1 MMDCPLL
8 GICLVGEVETK
19 VTDIIGTVYMSSSTR
34 AQTLAD
40 FRGSVYPFINSKPYV
55 FLTASGWE
63 ISENLEDTVKVSD
76 IVTSEGT
83 VKIRI
88 RYQPPRL
95 GILLEG
101 SPDIPLGFIFC
112 NPETTIQQVSG
123 KIDKQLPLLHHS
135 LVTSGLCF
143 LDRNGWPISKEQE
156 GLLTVLEVAVSSAI
170 RIRCASRAK
179 LSQFHDHIH
188 SLGHPEHA
196 LVARSSS
203 TPCVEGSLS
212 GSRAPAHASLVT
224 EPVDQVD
231 GSTFNQSLSMGIDFD
246 SMKPPFLGTYMY
258 EILISYV
265 HNEAS
270 EYALHLKKALT
281 RLGYS
286 VFLDIHC
293 IEGGTDWQDVLNDA
307 ISNCSLFIPLVTMQY
322 GETLWTNRE
331 VKLADVMGK
340 LMIPVSFVAT
350 WPPKCLAIQFATTQ
364 YISWNEV
371 QPVNSEV
378 DKELAD
384 SVAADIANRYEQELK
399 SSMTRSSVNRQD
411 TLLLEDS
418 QITSPSELT
427 SQSELTSPLQLT
439 SPSQRMGISIKK
451 KSNLKSYASLLP
463 ESLPSSYRKAIQES
477 REGKPLVVF
486 CCHPSQ
492 REFAQGLVKE
502 LERNGKEVWSSYDLV
517 SSDEEQARLLFQKK
531 VDEAGVV
538 VFFLSKEFAS
548 SSFCEQQVYYCEQR
562 KRIVPLIYEPMQ
574 LPNWMAMLIGTS
586 IFVDCQ
592 AKSYKSTFLER
603 VETALDPEKAQQE
616 LKETMRQK
624 AEVDKMCSQLAAR
637 LPKGKHIYISGGTK
651 FYSSCGEEICKE
663 LGRLLAQ
670 DPDLILVTGGFYGVG
685 EIVSRSF
692 FDERARM
699 KCYHGICHLIAV
711 RDDQDKSNQTRQN
724 PDGTFPPV
732 PYGDTVFFGDSVRQR
747 EMLTPQVVDTCI
759 LVEGGPGAAFET
771 QQFAW
776 NGNRVIPVKVT
787 GGAAGGSFNVPQAIF
802 SKPSNVCEA
811 DWALLS
817 NSKATPTEIAAA
829 IVRIVRTLKSV
840 GGTPRP
846 NNTASLKA
854 KHQTQLQRS
863 ETVPSQ
869 PTKTSQRKRTFSEM
883 NFKHSADNL

>member
-1 MMDCPLL
+1 MDCPLL
-8 GICLVGEVETK
+8 GICLVGEVETN
-19 VTDIIGTVYMSSSTR
+19 VTNIIGTVYMSSSTR

-40 FRGSVYPFINSKPYV
+40 FRESVYPFTNRKQFV
-55 FLTASGWE
+55 FLTANGWE
-63 ISENLEDTVKVSD
+63 ISENLECTVKVSD
-76 IVTSEGT
+76 IVTSEGV

-88 RYQPPRL
+88 SYQPPRL
-95 GILLEG
+95 GILIDG
-101 SPDIPLGFIFC
+101 TPGIPVGFIFC
-112 NPETTIQQVSG
+112 NPQTTIQQVYG
-123 KIDKQLPLLHHS
+123 KVEEQLPLLHHS
-135 LVTSGLCF
+135 LVTSGFCF

-156 GLLTVLEVAVSSAI
+156 GLLTVLEVAVSSTI
-170 RIRCASRAK
+170 RIRCASHAK
-179 LSQFHDHIH
+179 RSLSHVH

-196 LVARSSS
+196 SVAHSSS
-203 TPCVEGSLS
+203 TPYVEALPGVL
-212 GSRAPAHASLVT
+212 AHASLVSSAT
-224 EPVDQVD
+224 EAVDHVD
-231 GSTFNQSLSMGIDFD
+231 GSTFNQSLGMGVDFD
-246 SMKPPFLGTYMY
+246 SMKSPFVGVYMY

-270 EYALHLKKALT
+270 EYALRLKKALEK
-281 RLGYS
+281 LGYS
-286 VFLDIHC
+286 VFLDVHC

-364 YISWNEV
+364 YIPWKKICIVDNEV
-371 QPVNSEV
+371 DEES
-378 DKELAD
+378 AD
-384 SVAADIANRYEQELK
+384 SVAADIAYRYQQELK
-399 SSMTRSSVNRQD
+399 SSNTPSSVNRQD
-411 TLLLEDS
+411 TLLLEES
-418 QITSPSELT
+418 
-427 SQSELTSPLQLT
+427 QLT
-439 SPSQRMGISIKK
+439 SPSQQMGISIRK

-502 LERNGKEVWSSYDLV
+502 LEQNGKEVWCSYDLD
-517 SSDEEQARLLFQKK
+517 SSDKEQARLVFQKK

-586 IFVDCQ
+586 IFIDCQ

-603 VETALDPEKAQQE
+603 VETALNPEKAQQE
-616 LKETMRQK
+616 LKEMMRQK
-624 AEVDKMCSQLAAR
+624 AEVDELCSQLAAR

-670 DPDLILVTGGFYGVG
+670 DPDIILVTGGFYGVG
-685 EIVSRSF
+685 ETVGRSF

-699 KCYHGICHLIAV
+699 KCCHGICHVIAIK
-711 RDDQDKSNQTRQN
+711 DNQDKSNQTRQN

-771 QQFAW
+771 QQFTW

-802 SKPSNVCEA
+802 SKPPNVLES
-811 DWALLS
+811 DWALLN
-817 NSKATPTEIAAA
+817 NSEATPTEIAAA
-829 IVRIVRTLKSV
+829 IVRIVRTLKSA
-840 GGTPRP
+840 GGTPRSS
-846 NNTASLKA
+846 NTGSLKA
-854 KHQTQLQRS
+854 QRQVKLQRS
-863 ETVPSQ
+863 ETVPNQ
-869 PTKTSQRKRTFSEM
+869 PAKVSQRKRTFSEM
-883 NFKHSADNL
+883 TFTQSVDNL